1 MSQAANPAAPAAA
14 PLTPDHRACQQ
25 CGAQILKIAEI
36 CPKCGVRQRGHVSK
50 VALLLLTLFFG
61 GIGAHKFYLGKYW
74 QGALYLLFCWTM
86 IPGLVAL
93 VEFFIYAFTSQE
105 RLDEKYTAHG
115 SAVIVVVAVAVF
127 GVFMIGILAAVSIPA
142 YQDYT
147 VRARAAGAIASAT
160 PWRMAVEEHYIEQ
173 RKLPNGVAEL
183 RPGAV
188 PAVADSTYSSIDLG
202 PNGVITATLSPA
214 AGAHGGKTI
223 EFRASEKQGGGLSW
237 DCTGGTLEPKYRPRS
252 CRP

>member
-25 CGAQILKIAEI
+25 CGAQILKTEEI

-61 GIGAHKFYLGKYW
+61 GIGAHKFYLGKYC

-105 RLDEKYTAHG
+105 RLGEKYTAHG
-115 SAVIVVVAVAVF
+115 SA
-127 GVFMIGILAAVSIPA
+127 GVCGVGLCGVGG
-142 YQDYT
+142 
-147 VRARAAGAIASAT
+147 VLEGL
-160 PWRMAVEEHYIEQ
+160 
-173 RKLPNGVAEL
+173 LP
-183 RPGAV
+183 PG
-188 PAVADSTYSSIDLG
+188 L
-202 PNGVITATLSPA
+202 
-214 AGAHGGKTI
+214 
-223 EFRASEKQGGGLSW
+223 
-237 DCTGGTLEPKYRPRS
+237 
-252 CRP
+252 